1 MKHLILEPN
10 KTVIAV
16 GDTYS
21 TAVDDIDSTRMVHVV
36 NGLRFDQNFAHATA
50 EELPLDFAVGLYKYV
65 DGEFIKNV
73 DRISEIEQQG
83 YDKAVYDIYF
93 GGDE

>member
-36 NGLRFDQNFAHATA
+36 DGLRFDQNFAHTTT
-50 EELPLDFAVGLYKYV
+50 ETVPSDFAVGIYKYDNGFV
-65 DGEFIKNV
+65 KNV
-73 DRISEIEQQG
+73 DRMKEIEQ
-83 YDKAVYDIYF
+83 KAIDDYTLELIEENVL
-93 GGDE
+93 